1 LANEQ
6 NSAKN
11 EIEEK
16 RDKEIKVIDEQ
27 CEVKKKNLNESL
39 KA

>member
-11 EIEEK
+11 EIEEE
-16 RDKEIKVIDEQ
+16 RDKNIKVIDEQ
-27 CEVKKKNLNESL
+27 CEVKKKTLNESL
-39 KA
+39 KV

>member
-11 EIEEK
+11 EKEEE
-16 RDKEIKVIDEQ
+16 RDKNIKVIDEQ
-27 CEVKKKNLNESL
+27 CEAKKKTLNESL
-39 KA
+39 KV